1 MPAQKYNKLFGVGV
15 LQAMSMVQITF
26 TENIQRHVACPPRR
40 IEGRTVR
47 ETLDACFEGNPR
59 ARGYVL
65 DDRGALRHHMIIF
78 VNGRTIKDRQALS
91 DAVPDNAEVY
101 VMQALSGG

>member
-1 MPAQKYNKLFGVGV
+1 MAHV
-15 LQAMSMVQITF
+15 TF
-26 TENIQRHVACPPRR
+26 TENIQRHLSCPPAHVD
-40 IEGRTVR
+40 GQTVR
-47 ETLDACFEGNPR
+47 EALDAVFESNPS

-78 VNGRTIKDRQALS
+78 VNGRTIKDRQTLS